1 MEFSEEKYTEMI
13 EKLFLRFPSFQK
25 AGATAYKPGIANMEF
40 IDQLMGHPHRN
51 YKIIHVAGT
60 NGKGSVSN
68 MLASALSACGLKV
81 GLYTSP
87 HIGDF
92 RERIRVVEIAMGD
105 AHAMT
110 CGDGMGLS
118 SSKEQTYANRL
129 VSKEW
134 VWQFMEQWRDTFDH
148 LDLSFFEITTIM
160 ALQWFADEKVD
171 VVVLETGLGGRL
183 DSTNIVTPVLSII
196 TNIGLDHCD
205 MLGETLPEIAF
216 EKSGI
221 IKPRVP
227 VVVGESHPETA
238 PVFERK
244 VLYTNL
250 QEPCFM
256 GSRPEIMSLLTF
268 ADQIQPPMW
277 EEHESILA
285 RMDLQ
290 GAYQKNNLRT
300 VLAALAVLG
309 STWST
314 FTAKLHQ
321 VPSNSW
327 VSGALSQQYCTRSI
341 VDALI
346 NTSKRT
352 GFRGRWEK
360 LSENPLTICDIG
372 HNEHGL
378 RHNFAQLETML
389 SEGKCTDLIIVYGS
403 VADKDVD
410 AVLHLM
416 PKNATYIFTQAQSKR
431 ALGADKIFE
440 KFLSAGGDMTKVHV
454 VPQVCDAVAKA
465 MDIASGLSGRP
476 LIYIGGSTYVVSE
489 AVALEW

>member
-13 EKLFLRFPSFQK
+13 EKLFQRFPSFQK
-25 AGATAYKPGIANMEF
+25 AGVSAYKPGIANMEF

-51 YKIIHVAGT
+51 YKVIHVAGT

-68 MLASALSACGLKV
+68 MLASALSAFGLKV

-87 HIGDF
+87 HIVDF
-92 RERIRVVEIAMGD
+92 RERMRVVEIATDD
-105 AHAMT
+105 ALAMT
-110 CGDGMGLS
+110 CEGDAPAM
-118 SSKEQTYANRL
+118 TTNRL
-129 VSKEW
+129 VSKEY
-134 VWQFMEQWRDTFDH
+134 VWEFMKQWRETFDH

-171 VVVLETGLGGRL
+171 IVVLETGLGGRL
-183 DSTNIVTPVLSII
+183 DSTNIVTPILSII

-216 EKSGI
+216 EKAGI

-227 VVVGESHPETA
+227 VVVGESHPETV

-250 QEPCFM
+250 PEPSFM
-256 GSRPEIMSLLTF
+256 GNRAAIMSLLTF
-268 ADQIQPPMW
+268 ADQIEPSLW
-277 EEHESILA
+277 HEYEDILA
-285 RMDLQ
+285 LMDLQ
-290 GAYQKNNLRT
+290 GAYQKKNLRT
-300 VLAALAVLG
+300 VLAALDTIAHDIIGKPCAIHQKNDVSRTLLLEKRARCIKEAIIH
-309 STWST
+309 
-314 FTAKLHQ
+314 TAF
-321 VPSNSW
+321 
-327 VSGALSQQYCTRSI
+327 
-341 VDALI
+341 
-346 NTSKRT
+346 RT

-378 RHNFAQLETML
+378 RHNFAQLEAML
-389 SEGKCTDLIIVYGS
+389 SDGRCTDLIIVYGS

-416 PKNATYIFTQAQSKR
+416 PQNAIYIFTQAQSKR
-431 ALGADKIFE
+431 ALPAEKICE
-440 KFLSAGGDMTKVHV
+440 KFLADGRSATNVYIEPTVAG
-454 VPQVCDAVAKA
+454 AVAKA
-465 MDIASGLSGRP
+465 KEIAHALSRP

-489 AVALEW
+489 AVALGW